1 MTVMFAVRLHKSEKN
16 VEGKSP
22 VVLQTTFDR
31 KVRRKST
38 GVWVNEDQFY
48 IDQDKKGRIKNV
60 RDIDEKS
67 KKIQNYLKWSRRILE
82 DEFENTPFD
91 YKEFAKELEKKVNP
105 EKEKVSNTVKVA
117 QFAKK
122 VSEDFIAKGQARSGS
137 DYRYL
142 SNFIL
147 TISPNDIE
155 FDQFDINW
163 LKKVEKYYDERG
175 AKGKNTVHRLKLLF
189 GKAVQERHAD
199 FRKNPF
205 KNPYTNPYGF
215 DTKRFNRRRISKAN
229 PNRLKAIPESKLKQ
243 LANYKPTSEKEAE
256 YLDVWWFSYY
266 CFGTN
271 MTDIA
276 PLKKQ
281 HIKDGRWFYSRSKSN
296 VSLKLGKPLSEK
308 ALEIIERWGNK
319 NPDSVYVFPIL
330 INGYD
335 KTPESRAK
343 RERDYV
349 GYIRKMAVRVS
360 KKLGWDDYFT
370 FYSARHT
377 SLTIA
382 LNKGIDRNTVSHLAD
397 HSNLST
403 LDHYAGLANDKN
415 IVEAV
420 DILNL

>member
-1 MTVMFAVRLHKSEKN
+1 MNVMFAVRLNKSEIN
-16 VEGKSP
+16 AEGKCP

-38 GVWVNEDQFY
+38 GVWVNEEQFY
-48 IDQDKKGRIKNV
+48 IDDQKRGRIKNA
-60 RDIDEKS
+60 RGIDEKS
-67 KKIQNYLKWSRRILE
+67 KKIQNYLKWANRILE
-82 DEFENTPFD
+82 DEFEDSTFN

-105 EKEKVSNTVKVA
+105 EKENLSKSVKVS
-117 QFAKK
+117 QFAKI

-137 DYRYL
+137 DYKYL

-147 TISPNDIE
+147 TISPKDIE

-199 FRKNPF
+199 YRKNPF

-215 DTKRFNRRRISKAN
+215 DTKRFNRRRVSKAN

-243 LANYKPTSEKEAE
+243 LANYKPISEKEAE
-256 YLDVWWFSYY
+256 YLDIWWFSYY

-281 HIKDGRWFYSRSKSN
+281 HIKDGRWFYNRSKSN
-296 VSLKLGKPLSEK
+296 VGLKMGKPLSKK
-308 ALEIIERWGNK
+308 ALEIVNRWSK
-319 NPDSVYVFPIL
+319 KYSKSDYIFPIL
-330 INGYD
+330 INDYD
-335 KTPESRAK
+335 KTPEIQAK

-377 SLTIA
+377 SLTVA
-382 LNKGIDRNTVSHLAD
+382 LNKGVDRNTVSHLAD

-403 LDHYAGLANDKN
+403 LDHYAGHANDEN
-415 IVEAV
+415 IVAAIDV
-420 DILNL
+420 LTL